1 MTYTIKQVAEK
12 LGVTVSTLRYYDK
25 EGLLPFIDK
34 KENGTR
40 IFKDEDFNGLAIISC
55 MKSSGVPIKDIK
67 KYMDLCAEGDSTLE
81 ERMQIFL
88 ERKEFVEK
96 QIEELNNVMKTI
108 EHKIW
113 YYETAI
119 EAGTEDI
126 HKENKKVSNS

>member
-1 MTYTIKQVAEK
+1 MTYTIKQVSEK
-12 LGVTVSTLRYYDK
+12 LGITISTLRYYDK

-40 IFKDEDFNGLAIISC
+40 VFKDADFDGLAIISC

-67 KYMDLCAEGDSTLE
+67 RYMDLCIEGDSTLK
-81 ERMQIFL
+81 ERMEIFL
-88 ERKEFVEK
+88 ERKEIVKK

-126 HKENKKVSNS
+126 HKENKKVSNG

>member
-40 IFKDEDFNGLAIISC
+40 VFKDDDFEGLAIISC

-67 KYMDLCAEGDSTLE
+67 RYMDLCAEGDSTLE

-88 ERKEFVEK
+88 ERKEFVKK

-126 HKENKKVSNS
+126 HKENEKVSNG